1 VEPDIVIFDQN
12 EFRRKKRRDG
22 TDSEI
27 IESAPLLVIEIV
39 SASSEG
45 EDELKTEMYLTIGVK
60 EYWRIFIAAEPIT
73 VSVCVLRKG
82 KY

>member
-1 VEPDIVIFDQN
+1 MGKPHVEPDLMIFDQN

-39 SASSEG
+39 SASSEE
-45 EDELKTEMYLTIGVK
+45 EDELKSEMYLTIGVN
-60 EYWRIFIAAEPIT
+60 EY
-73 VSVCVLRKG
+73 
-82 KY
+82 